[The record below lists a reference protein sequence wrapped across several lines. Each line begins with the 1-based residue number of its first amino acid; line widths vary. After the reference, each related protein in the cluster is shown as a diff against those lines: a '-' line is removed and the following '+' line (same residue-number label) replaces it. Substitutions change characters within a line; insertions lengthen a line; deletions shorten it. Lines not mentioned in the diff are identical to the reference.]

1 MVGSSLD
8 LRTWIRKQLEEAD
21 SDLLRELVADM
32 AEALMSADADGAC
45 NASFGE
51 RSPERINSRNGYR
64 PRRWDTRVG
73 TIDLAIPKLRAG
85 SYFPEW
91 LLEPRRRAE
100 RALISV
106 VADCYLAGVSTRRVD
121 KLVRQLGIE
130 GISKSQVSKL
140 ATELDSIVEAF
151 RSRPLD
157 ASPYTYV
164 WLDALTHKVREGG
177 RIVSVA
183 AVIAIGVNHEGFR
196 EVLGLDVITTEDGA
210 GWVAFLRGLVAR
222 GLEGVQLVISDDHR
236 GLVEAIASVLGSSW
250 QRCRTHFARNV
261 LTRVPRSAQPMV
273 ATLVRSIFTQPGRA
287 EVLAQHARVVAH
299 LSGDFES
306 AAALL
311 DDAREDILAFST
323 FPQAHWKQI
332 WSNNPL
338 ERLNKEIRR
347 RTDVVGIFPN
357 RAAVIRLVGAV
368 LAEQHDEWAV
378 ARRYMGLE
386 SLTKARVVV
395 IDGEQGNGDKEVSK
409 GLEAAS

>member
-8 LRTWIRKQLEEAD
+8 LRSWIRKQLEDAD
-21 SDLLRELVADM
+21 SDLLRELVAEM

-45 NASFGE
+45 NASYGE
-51 RSPERINSRNGYR
+51 RTPERINSRNGYR

-140 ATELDSIVEAF
+140 AAELDSIVEAF

-183 AVIAIGVNHEGFR
+183 AVIAIGVNREGFR

-236 GLVEAIASVLGSSW
+236 GLVEAVASVLGSSW
-250 QRCRTHFARNV
+250 QRCRTHFARNA

-273 ATLVRSIFTQPGRA
+273 ATLVRSIFTQPGRD

-299 LSGDFES
+299 LSADFES
-306 AAALL
+306 AAQLL
-311 DDAREDILAFST
+311 DDAREDILAFAA

-357 RAAVIRLVGAV
+357 RAAVVRLVGAV

-378 ARRYMGLE
+378 ARRYMGVE

-395 IDGEQGNGDKEVSK
+395 IDGEQSNDDKEVSK

>member
-21 SDLLRELVADM
+21 SDLLRELLADM

-45 NASFGE
+45 NASYGE
-51 RSPERINSRNGYR
+51 RTPERTNSRNGYR

-91 LLEPRRRAE
+91 VLEPRRRAE

-106 VADCYLAGVSTRRVD
+106 VADSYLAGVSTRRVD
-121 KLVRQLGIE
+121 KLVRQLGVE

-140 ATELDSIVEAF
+140 AGELDSIVEAF

-164 WLDALTHKVREGG
+164 WLDALTHKVRESG

-210 GWVAFLRGLVAR
+210 GWVAFLR
-222 GLEGVQLVISDDHR
+222 
-236 GLVEAIASVLGSSW
+236 
-250 QRCRTHFARNV
+250 
-261 LTRVPRSAQPMV
+261 
-273 ATLVRSIFTQPGRA
+273 
-287 EVLAQHARVVAH
+287 
-299 LSGDFES
+299 
-306 AAALL
+306 
-311 DDAREDILAFST
+311 
-323 FPQAHWKQI
+323 
-332 WSNNPL
+332 
-338 ERLNKEIRR
+338 
-347 RTDVVGIFPN
+347 
-357 RAAVIRLVGAV
+357 
-368 LAEQHDEWAV
+368 
-378 ARRYMGLE
+378 
-386 SLTKARVVV
+386 SLTA
-395 IDGEQGNGDKEVSK
+395 
-409 GLEAAS
+409 GLCAPWVG